1 MVNISAIILASGKS
15 IRFNSNKLLY
25 KVNSKPVISYVIDNV
40 SKSNFQERIIVLRN
54 REIEKYSIDK
64 RFKTVWN
71 RDFEKGMST
80 SIVHGIENTSP
91 NSDAAMIIP
100 GDMPLLD
107 PSALNGL
114 IEYYKFSGKGIT
126 GFEYNR
132 TIISPVIFSRK
143 YFEEILELKGDKGAK
158 SIVLRHNNDFSGME
172 IRSNI
177 LTDIDTRDDTIEF
190 RKFLNHKD

>member
-1 MVNISAIILASGKS
+1 MINISAIILASGKS
-15 IRFNSNKLLY
+15 TRFHSNKLLY
-25 KVNSKPVISYVIDNV
+25 KVNLKPVISYVIDNV

-54 REIEKYSIDK
+54 KEIEKYSIDK
-64 RFKTVWN
+64 GFKTVWN
-71 RDFEKGMST
+71 KDFEKGMST
-80 SIVHGIENTSP
+80 SIVHGIENISP

-114 IEYYKFSGKGIT
+114 IEYYKSSGKGIS
-126 GFEYNR
+126 GFINNG

-143 YFEEILELKGDKGAK
+143 YFKEILELKGDKGAK

-172 IRSNI
+172 ISGNL